1 MAKRKKP
8 KKPRGWFSR
17 KRHCPPGHHWNKKQ
31 KRCVKTVPKGTYT
44 HPKPTTTGTTTT
56 TPPPYEPVE
65 GTVSSV
71 VATPG
76 NEGTDEAQP
85 GGDMTGTSQ
94 LPDAVFSQGTGYA
107 PQLRYDYQAMAAET
121 QAQRMN
127 PDQEGDAGYTGVPA

>member
-1 MAKRKKP
+1 MAEARKRR

-17 KRHCPPGHHWNKKQ
+17 KRHCPPGHHWDKRRKQ
-31 KRCVKTVPKGTYT
+31 CVKTGGVKS
-44 HPKPTTTGTTTT
+44 PKPTTTTTTTT

-76 NEGTDEAQP
+76 NEGTEAAQP

-94 LPDAVFSQGTGYA
+94 LTDAVFGQGSGYA
-107 PQLRYDYQAMAAET
+107 PQLRYDYQAMQQEV
-121 QAQRMN
+121 QAQQMQ
-127 PDQEGDAGYTGVPA
+127 PAQEGDAGYTGVPG